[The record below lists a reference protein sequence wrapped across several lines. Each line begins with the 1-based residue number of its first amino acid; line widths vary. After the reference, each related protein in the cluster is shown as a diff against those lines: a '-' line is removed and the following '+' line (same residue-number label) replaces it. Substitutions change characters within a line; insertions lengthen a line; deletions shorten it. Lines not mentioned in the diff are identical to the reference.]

1 MKDEF
6 KRVSSIEFRVG
17 GYHCRCCGPKR
28 EEKKFYRRLT
38 RHRMKVEL
46 NKLKDE

>member
-6 KRVSSIEFRVG
+6 KRMSNTQFPKG

-28 EEKKFYRRLT
+28 EDKPFFRRLT
-38 RHRMKVEL
+38 RHRLKAEL
-46 NKLKDE
+46 RQEAE